1 MKHSPVQSRGLDAS
15 HLTSSVIFLD
25 RYLSMM
31 PRILSFIYD
40 ARVSASLMKFGP
52 YYLIAL

>member
-40 ARVSASLMKFGP
+40 ARVSGSLMKFGP